1 MNRILVTGGVGFIG
15 SSLVDALLQSGNE
28 VAVFDHFSKDSQ
40 GNLSNWSANQNFKLV
55 YGDMLD
61 RSSLMNVVDSCNT
74 VFHLAA
80 NSDVRIG
87 ANDTKLDYEQNI
99 LATYNLLEAMKNSN
113 STQCKK
119 IMFRRM
125 VKKFIITRYHYRRR
139 LKIWSILASV
149 LNALVFRLV
158 FEAL

>member
-1 MNRILVTGGVGFIG
+1 MNRVLVTGGIGFIG
-15 SSLVDALLQSGNE
+15 SSLVDRLLQSGNE
-28 VAVFDHFSKDSQ
+28 VIVFDHFCKDRE
-40 GNLSNWSANQNFKLV
+40 GNLSNWLTNPNFKFV
-55 YGDMLD
+55 CGDMLD
-61 RSSLMNVVDSCNT
+61 LPSLVKAVDTCST
-74 VFHLAA
+74 IFHLAA

-87 ANDTKLDYEQNI
+87 ASDTKLDYEQNI

>member
-1 MNRILVTGGVGFIG
+1 
-15 SSLVDALLQSGNE
+15 
-28 VAVFDHFSKDSQ
+28 
-40 GNLSNWSANQNFKLV
+40 
-55 YGDMLD
+55 
-61 RSSLMNVVDSCNT
+61 MNVVDSCNA

-87 ANDTKLDYEQNI
+87 ASDTKLDYEQNI
-99 LATYNLLEAMKNSN
+99 LATYNLLEAMRNSN

-139 LKIWSILASV
+139 LKIWSILAFV
-149 LNALVFRLV
+149 LNALVSRLV